1 MSIYFFLFFLLSLS
15 TAQDDCTSTT
25 SKCSDDGP
33 PIRFPFRLKNQHPPH
48 CGYPGFDLSCSPN
61 NTTTVLD
68 LPNSVKVLVTHI
80 DYKSR
85 LIHIK
90 DPNGCFPQQLQN
102 LNLSTT
108 PFNFPDFVDD
118 IFDDFVGDFGLFS
131 CPPSTKMEGLYWLS
145 GPNYQVKSYRV
156 TCLRGGDG
164 RDVYFQGSGTIN
176 YRPELISCRKMY
188 NVWSVPYE
196 VFDETAD
203 LQLQWLQPNPPKK
216 ASTHDQ
222 EVFSFDPEERYCNEF
237 EEVVRRYREIVPHL
251 KLLGPTSFALVIEM
265 AMSIVEE
272 SGGQY
277 HVLLIVADG
286 QMTDYLDTTL
296 TSFFFFCR
304 LIFSIVVTRSVDTAH
319 GKVSPQE
326 QNTID
331 AIIKASEYPLS
342 IILVGVGDGPWDT
355 MREFDDNIPCR
366 AFDNF
371 QFVNFTEIMSK
382 NVDPLRK
389 QTEFALSALMEIPSQ
404 YKATLEL
411 SILGR
416 RTGNAPKRV
425 PLPPPRYGVAS
436 TGNSSKPYNSS
447 SFQKSTPPYQ
457 GYDMATGTA
466 PYSSVDQ
473 VCPICLTNL
482 KDMAF
487 ACGHQVS
494 YSKSTSRLSHS
505 SLLLRVLYICLSFFF
520 VSRLAVI
527 VENTSVHVPF
537 ATHQSKPE

>member
-1 MSIYFFLFFLLSLS
+1 MIVEVMGGKSSKETTQRHFPSYSSPSFSHQPYPQSPYPQQHPNHTPRHHHAPAPYEHGGHTHHKNRKLEKKFSII
-15 TAQDDCTSTT
+15 
-25 SKCSDDGP
+25 SDDYQT
-33 PIRFPFRLKNQHPPH
+33 LEQ
-48 CGYPGFDLSCSPN
+48 
-61 NTTTVLD
+61 
-68 LPNSVKVLVTHI
+68 VTDALAQAGLESSNLIVGI
-80 DYKSR
+80 DFTKSNEWTGSR
-85 LIHIK
+85 
-90 DPNGCFPQQLQN
+90 
-102 LNLSTT
+102 S
-108 PFNFPDFVDD
+108 FNHRS
-118 IFDDFVGDFGLFS
+118 LHH
-131 CPPSTKMEGLYWLS
+131 L
-145 GPNYQVKSYRV
+145 
-156 TCLRGGDG
+156 
-164 RDVYFQGSGTIN
+164 GSGLN
-176 YRPELISCRKMY
+176 
-188 NVWSVPYE
+188 PYE
-196 VFDETAD
+196 QAISIIGKTLSAFDED
-203 LQLQWLQPNPPKK
+203 NLIPCFGFGD

-222 EVFSFDPEERYCNEF
+222 EVFGFDPEERYCNGF
-237 EEVVRRYREIVPHL
+237 EEVLRRYREIVPHL
-251 KLLGPTSFALVIEM
+251 KLSGPTSFAPVIEM

-286 QMTDYLDTTL
+286 Q
-296 TSFFFFCR
+296 
-304 LIFSIVVTRSVDTAH
+304 VTRSVDTAH
-319 GKVSPQE
+319 GKVGPQE

-416 RTGNAPKRV
+416 RTGNAPRRV
-425 PLPPPRYGVAS
+425 PLPPPRYSVAS

-457 GYDMATGTA
+457 GYDTATGTA

-473 VCPICLTNL
+473 VSISINISAIPSIE
-482 KDMAF
+482 F
-487 ACGHQVS
+487 ALYVLLIRR
-494 YSKSTSRLSHS
+494 TW
-505 SLLLRVLYICLSFFF
+505 LLLAGI
-520 VSRLAVI
+520 RLAVI

-537 ATHQSKPE
+537 AAHQSKPE

>member
-277 HVLLIVADG
+277 HVLLIV
-286 QMTDYLDTTL
+286 
-296 TSFFFFCR
+296 
-304 LIFSIVVTRSVDTAH
+304 TRSVDTAH